1 MRPIIAMEHRRL
13 LKYEYNIFQYFTHKT
28 IISDQDKD
36 FIQHPQKNEIRIISN
51 GVDTDY
57 FNAIPHKKEFELIF
71 NGNMNYPPN
80 VESVEYLVNK
90 IMPLIWEKLPKV
102 RLLISGASPNKK
114 VLALKSNRVEISG
127 WIFDVRE
134 NFAKSKILVAP
145 MQISIGLQNKLLE
158 AMAMKLP
165 CVTSKMANN
174 ALGAVPN
181 HQVFVAETP
190 EQYAQFVIELLQD
203 EEKANNIGLNGYNFV
218 VNKFN
223 WKTTT
228 ALLEEL
234 FSSNK

>member
-1 MRPIIAMEHRRL
+1 M
-13 LKYEYNIFQYFTHKT
+13 
-28 IISDQDKD
+28 S
-36 FIQHPQKNEIRIISN
+36 
-51 GVDTDY
+51 
-57 FNAIPHKKEFELIF
+57 
-71 NGNMNYPPN
+71 YPPN

-174 ALGAVPN
+174 ALGALPN
-181 HQVFVAETP
+181 HQIFVAETP
-190 EQYAQFVIELLQD
+190 EQYAQFIIELLQD

-234 FSSNK
+234 FSSDK